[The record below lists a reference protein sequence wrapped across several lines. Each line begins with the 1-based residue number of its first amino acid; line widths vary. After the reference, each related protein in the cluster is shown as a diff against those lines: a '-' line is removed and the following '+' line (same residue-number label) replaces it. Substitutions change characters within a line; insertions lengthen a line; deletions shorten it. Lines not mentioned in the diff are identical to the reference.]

1 LVFNFSLTVWKFD
14 FFNSASLTDIKTSFG
29 EIKAI
34 VTTMTC
40 EACNTI
46 PPVVAS
52 GYTPKGK
59 WEEIGGLNTYV
70 TGSESSAKFGLV
82 DVYDIFGPANQT
94 LQGADLLAAAL
105 NVVVLV
111 PDFFKGEACQGEW
124 FSNPRYV
131 LPLSILD
138 DGKGGRD
145 VMKLMGMEE

>member
-1 LVFNFSLTVWKFD
+1 
-14 FFNSASLTDIKTSFG
+14 
-29 EIKAI
+29 
-34 VTTMTC
+34 MTC

-52 GYTPKGK
+52 GYNPKGK

-70 TGSESSAKFGLV
+70 TGSESAAKFGLV
-82 DVYDIFGPANQT
+82 DVYDIFGAANQT

-131 LPLSILD
+131 LLF
-138 DGKGGRD
+138 RF
-145 VMKLMGMEE
+145 VMKGEGGKDVIRLMEMVE